1 MRTSRDYFV
10 QTFQRDT
17 RMLSRVADSL
27 YWMSRYL
34 ERADQTARLVDVE
47 LQLWLDQSPEAGAGQ
62 CKFLLEALRLPV
74 PQGASLDPNRVLN
87 TVVFSRTNNSSIVSC
102 IAAARE
108 NLRHVREQC
117 SSEMWE
123 QLNRLYLE
131 VINTWPE
138 EAWTLKSHSF
148 FHAVQEGTHLFQ
160 GITDGT
166 MSHGEGW
173 QYIQL
178 GRYVERTDAL
188 AALLEAHFSRVA
200 FPANQP
206 VESAEYLEWV
216 GLLRACVAFESYCK
230 AYTAEIRP
238 LRVAEF
244 LLLNPEFPHSVRFSV
259 DRVNAAL
266 HIIGDLA
273 ERREELPTR
282 IAGRLRAQL
291 SFSQIE
297 EVMAEG
303 ANTYLKNIRSECSQ
317 IHSAIHQ
324 IYFDYSIESGLASYE
339 QAQK

>member
-1 MRTSRDYFV
+1 
-10 QTFQRDT
+10 
-17 RMLSRVADSL
+17 MLSRVADSL

-34 ERADQTARLVDVE
+34 ERAEHTARLVDGE
-47 LQLWLDQSPEAGAGQ
+47 LQLWLDQSPEAGAGRWR
-62 CKFLLEALRLPV
+62 FLLEVLRTPLAP
-74 PQGASLDPNRVLN
+74 GAVDPTQLVNKL
-87 TVVFSRTNNSSIVSC
+87 VFSRTNSSSIVSC
-102 IAAARE
+102 IATARE

-131 VINTWPE
+131 VMEARPE
-138 EAWTLKSHSF
+138 EAWMLKSHGF
-148 FHAVQEGTHLFQ
+148 FRSVQEGAQLFQ

-178 GRYVERTDAL
+178 GRYVERTDTL
-188 AALLEAHFSRVA
+188 ASLVEKHFKRVGQ
-200 FPANQP
+200 PADQA
-206 VESAEYLEWV
+206 VESSEYLEWV
-216 GLLRACVAFESYCK
+216 ALLRACVAFEAYCK

-259 DRVNAAL
+259 DRMNSAL
-266 HIIGDLA
+266 HNIGDLT
-273 ERREELPTR
+273 ERRAKLPTR

-303 ANTYLKNIRSECSQ
+303 AHAYLENVRSECAQ
-317 IHSAIHQ
+317 IHTAIHQ
-324 IYFDYSIESGLASYE
+324 IYFDYAIESELAS
-339 QAQK
+339 

>member
-1 MRTSRDYFV
+1 MRDARPPRNYFV
-10 QTFQRDT
+10 RSFRRDAG
-17 RMLSRVADSL
+17 MLSRVADSL

-34 ERADQTARLVDVE
+34 ERAEHTARFVDVE
-47 LQLWLDQSPEAGAGQ
+47 LQLWLDQSPEAGAGRWR
-62 CKFLLEALRLPV
+62 FLAEALRSPSA
-74 PQGASLDPNRVLN
+74 QGAIDTATMINAL
-87 TVVFSRTNNSSIVSC
+87 VFSRTNSSSIVSC

-131 VINTWPE
+131 VMDARPE
-138 EAWTLKSHSF
+138 EGWMLNSHGF
-148 FHAVQEGTHLFQ
+148 FRSVQEGAQLFQ

-178 GRYVERTDAL
+178 GRYVERTDTL
-188 AALLEAHFSRVA
+188 AALVETHFKRLGQ
-200 FPANQP
+200 PGDQP

-216 GLLRACVAFESYCK
+216 GLLRVCVAFEAYCK
-230 AYTAEIRP
+230 TYSAEIRP

-244 LLLNPEFPHSVRFSV
+244 LVLNPEFPHSVRFSV

-266 HIIGDLA
+266 HIIGDLT
-273 ERREELPTR
+273 ERRAKLPTR

-297 EVMAEG
+297 EVMADG
-303 ANTYLKNIRSECSQ
+303 AHAYLENVRSECAQ
-317 IHSAIHQ
+317 LHTAIHQ
-324 IYFDYSIESGLASYE
+324 IYFDYAIDSELAS
-339 QAQK
+339 

>member
-1 MRTSRDYFV
+1 
-10 QTFQRDT
+10 
-17 RMLSRVADSL
+17 MLSRVADSL

-34 ERADQTARLVDVE
+34 ERAEQTARLVDVE
-47 LQLWLDQSPEAGAGQ
+47 LQLWLDQSPEVGAGRW
-62 CKFLLEALRLPV
+62 KFLLESLRV
-74 PQGASLDPNRVLN
+74 PAATGALDPTRLLN
-87 TVVFSRTNNSSIVSC
+87 TLVFSRSNASSIVSC
-102 IAAARE
+102 IARARE
-108 NLRHVREQC
+108 DLRHVREQC

-131 VINTWPE
+131 VMKTWPE
-138 EAWTLKSHSF
+138 DAWMLKSHAF
-148 FHAVQEGTHLFQ
+148 LHAVQEGAHLFQ

-178 GRYVERTDAL
+178 GRYVERTDTL
-188 AALLEAHFSRVA
+188 AALMEKHFKRVGQ
-200 FPANQP
+200 PADQA
-206 VESAEYLEWV
+206 VGSAEYIEWV

-244 LLLNPEFPHSVRFSV
+244 LLLNPDFPHSVRFSV

-266 HIIGDLA
+266 HIIGELT
-273 ERREELPTR
+273 ERREKLPTR

-303 ANTYLKNIRSECSQ
+303 AHTYLENVRSECAQ
-317 IHSAIHQ
+317 IHAAIHQ
-324 IYFDYSIESGLASYE
+324 IYFDYSIESELAS
-339 QAQK
+339 